1 MKSALA
7 SVLILAIFGSVMT
20 HHHHHKRRLGGKPN
34 KPAYDDDSDDCDDWK
49 GYGGNFNFEA
59 INNASL
65 DQSATSG
72 HSMAVGKGETRIS
85 SSIGNNGSI
94 NNVHA
99 SKGGQSASDWSQVGL
114 SKASSTAVKKDKKGN
129 SQQIQNASDNNWGA
143 KAASQSA
150 FLGQGA
156 ASTGLGVN
164 GVVADVYGKE
174 GAANANSFDSILKAQ
189 ASASAVK
196 QAGKAPKHHRRLN
209 GKPAK
214 VDDKWGN
221 FNFEA
226 INNASLDQSATSGHS
241 MAVGK
246 GNTRISS
253 SIGAAGSINN
263 IKAAH
268 GGQAASDWSQV
279 GNNQASSSAVKKDKH
294 GNSHAI
300 NKASDNNYGAKGA
313 SQSAFLG
320 EGDASTGIG
329 NNGVVADVYGKEG
342 AANANSFDS
351 VLKNQASASAVK
363 QAGKKHHRHNHHDD
377 DSCSDDRKNHKKN
390 HKKDHKKKPVGV
402 AK

>member
-20 HHHHHKRRLGGKPN
+20 HHHHHHHNRRLGGKPN
-34 KPAYDDDSDDCDDWK
+34 KPAYDDDSDDCD
-49 GYGGNFNFEA
+49 GNGGNFNFEA

-72 HSMAVGKGETRIS
+72 HSLAVGKGETRIS

-114 SKASSTAVKKDKKGN
+114 SAASSTAVKKDKNGN
-129 SQQIQNASDNNWGA
+129 KKQIQNASGNNWGA

-174 GAANANSFDSILKAQ
+174 GAANANSFDSVLKAQ
-189 ASASAVK
+189 ASSSAVK
-196 QAGKAPKHHRRLN
+196 QSGKNAHYYRRLN
-209 GKPAK
+209 GKPAQ

-221 FNFEA
+221 FNFDS
-226 INNASLDQSATSGHS
+226 INNASLDQSATSGHT

-246 GNTRISS
+246 GNTHISS

-263 IKAAH
+263 IKAAK

-300 NKASDNNYGAKGA
+300 NKASNDNYGTKGA

-320 EGDASTGIG
+320 EGNASTGIG
-329 NNGVVADVYGKEG
+329 NNGVVADVYGKDG

-363 QAGKKHHRHNHHDD
+363 QAGKKNHWNNNDD
-377 DSCSDDRKNHKKN
+377 EDSCTDARKHHKKN
-390 HKKDHKKKPVGV
+390 NKKDHKKRPVGV